1 MNAPDP
7 NPSHVDLREATPTP
21 VKLVEYSRYVDAQRA
36 VDTLSDEKFQ
46 MNGVTIVWSGLRKV
60 EHVTGRRTV
69 ATAARDGLMSGAWF
83 GLIIGLLFSAFT
95 EGSESTIATVLI
107 YSIVGAITNRLRN
120 RARPTSTWFGGMPW
134 SPRAFR
140 VRENT
145 MMILVKLVSIRISD
159 GAIENVYRLLI
170 ANGVERERGFTME
183 VSGLPG
189 IRIDSEREVRAEPSA
204 NRLVAV
210 RVRAD
215 PDGAAAGGMP
225 DMGGMG
231 GMGGMM

>member
-107 YSIVGAITNRLRN
+107 YSIVGAITVAAFQAFQHWAQRGTRDFSTIGQLDAEQYEIWVEPDRLT
-120 RARPTSTWFGGMPW
+120 AAQSILKIAPTVTTTEDTQ
-134 SPRAFR
+134 PR
-140 VRENT
+140 
-145 MMILVKLVSIRISD
+145 VS
-159 GAIENVYRLLI
+159 
-170 ANGVERERGFTME
+170 
-183 VSGLPG
+183 
-189 IRIDSEREVRAEPSA
+189 
-204 NRLVAV
+204 
-210 RVRAD
+210 
-215 PDGAAAGGMP
+215 
-225 DMGGMG
+225 
-231 GMGGMM
+231 